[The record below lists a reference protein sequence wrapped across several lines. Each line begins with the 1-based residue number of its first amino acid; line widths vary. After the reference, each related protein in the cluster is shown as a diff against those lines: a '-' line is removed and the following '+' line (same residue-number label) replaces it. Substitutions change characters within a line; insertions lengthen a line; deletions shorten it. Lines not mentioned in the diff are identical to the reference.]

1 MPTPAR
7 LRSPESVPAMPTI
20 TIDGQEVTVE
30 PGTTV
35 IQAAEKCGIYIPRYC
50 YHPGLPIA
58 GSCRMCLVE
67 IAKIP
72 KLQVACYTRV
82 SDGMEVTT
90 NSEQVKKAR
99 QAMLEFLLSNHPLD
113 CPVCDQSGECDL
125 QNFYMEHGRYSSRF
139 LENKIKRRKAF
150 PLGPHV
156 VLDQE
161 RCILCTR
168 CVRFTEQV
176 SKSNELGV
184 FNRGNRSVI
193 DLFPGMALDNRYSG
207 NVIDICPVGALTE
220 RDFRFQCR
228 VWYLST
234 AESICNGCSRGCN
247 TTVSYN
253 QVRPYKAQ
261 GRRVMRVQP
270 RFNPDVN
277 QWWICDIGRFGYGFA
292 DRDRIE
298 FPHLRSAVRLEPVG
312 WDSAIQAAAKR
323 IGSAVETHGQDAV
336 GVIVSPQLSN
346 EELLYC
352 KQLFVDGLGLTNIA
366 LTNPWEEALPED
378 DLLIRSDPNPNSTGA
393 RKVGFSGDA
402 RRLLEHAGAGDIKVL
417 FIFQHD
423 FQDPKAL
430 ELLEKTESVI
440 YQGTSWNPTAELA
453 DIVLASATHFE
464 KSGTFT
470 NFEGRVQRFNQALKP
485 LEDSL
490 PDTQILSGLAAE
502 LGMAMPDDP
511 EQALEGWL
519 GVNSEMIGSAG
530 QTLDPIPASGS

>member
-1 MPTPAR
+1 
-7 LRSPESVPAMPTI
+7 MPTI
-20 TIDGQEVTVE
+20 TIDGNSVTVE
-30 PGTTV
+30 ADATV

-67 IAKIP
+67 VANIP

-82 SDGMEVTT
+82 QDGMQVIT
-90 NSEQVKKAR
+90 NSDQVKKAR
-99 QAMLEFLLSNHPLD
+99 QSMLEFLLSNHPLD
-113 CPVCDQSGECDL
+113 CPVCDQSGECEL
-125 QNFYMEHGRYSSRF
+125 QNFYMEHGRYLSRY

-150 PLGPHV
+150 PIGPHV

-176 SKSNELGV
+176 SRSNELGV

-193 DLFPGMALDNRYSG
+193 DLVPGTSLDNPYSG

-220 RDFRFQCR
+220 RDFRFKCR

-234 AESICNGCSRGCN
+234 AQSICNGCSRGCN

-253 QVRPYKAQ
+253 ENRQYKAQ

-277 QWWICDIGRFGYGFA
+277 KWWICDRGRFGYGFV
-292 DRDRIE
+292 DLDRIE
-298 FPHLRSAVRLEPVG
+298 FPQLRETARLEPCD
-312 WDSAIQAAAKR
+312 WSPAIHTAADLIRSTIEAHGA
-323 IGSAVETHGQDAV
+323 GSV

-352 KQLFVDGLGLTNIA
+352 KQLFVEGLGLTRFA
-366 LTNPWEEALPED
+366 LDNPWEEAVPED
-378 DLLIRSDPNPNSTGA
+378 DLLRRADPNPNAAGA
-393 RKVGFSGDA
+393 RHMGFGGDA
-402 RRLLEHAGAGDIKVL
+402 GDLLKAAAAGKLKLLYV
-417 FIFQHD
+417 FSHD
-423 FQDPKAL
+423 FQNPAAL
-430 ELLEKTESVI
+430 ELLKEVEKVV
-440 YQGTSWNPTAELA
+440 YQGTNWNATAELA
-453 DIVLASATHFE
+453 DVVLASATHFE
-464 KSGTFT
+464 TSGTFT
-470 NFEGRVQRFNQALKP
+470 NFEGRVQRFNRAVPP

-490 PDTQILSGLAAE
+490 PGTEILSRLARE
-502 LGMAMPDDP
+502 CRISMPENPD
-511 EQALEGWL
+511 QALEGWL
-519 GVNSEMIGSAG
+519 GVPADAIGATGQLLDSAA
-530 QTLDPIPASGS
+530 ASRS